1 MFGTRAFTKVWL
13 SLTEKHTMP
22 PKRPRTDADRQA
34 DRTRQADSR
43 NAISTEKGQGRK
55 RPRKDSAGARR
66 SPLVAPYSL
75 QLHAVG
81 ELVYRARLF
90 AVKLYNH
97 RCPPSLNLKL
107 PTRPC
112 RHHRFFV
119 PAYGSLSLTKEERL
133 RVTGCGLMAMLV
145 LRLTHGI
152 NCPAKTRLMRVEGVV
167 QHVAAV
173 RAAAANEALFQQ
185 AQQLYAVGKYAATVA
200 KYKEAIANGHAASHA
215 ELAWL
220 LLSGREGV
228 RVNQQKAFELAE
240 KGASMDCMHSRGVLA
255 FIYYKGLRGSDKV
268 YKGHHK
274 HSASKFKI
282 KSNVTRAV
290 HLASASLAAGS
301 KYGQFVFG
309 LLCKNGN
316 KGWLPKVAKDVI
328 RAVALMRMA
337 AAQGL
342 DAALLKLA
350 KFYHDGTGGIA
361 KDDQEYS
368 RWLLLSAN
376 QGYAPACNEAGEHFE
391 RMALDFYEKG
401 AACGD
406 ATAKYS
412 VRMFER
418 MYCGPPLDDS
428 DSDSDSDSDG
438 DDSDNYDDDGPKR
451 RTPPQKTRSSRKGTK
466 YIRCGVSRPT
476 SPPLYVI
483 KREDGD

>member
-1 MFGTRAFTKVWL
+1 MSHLRNTIT
-13 SLTEKHTMP
+13 
-22 PKRPRTDADRQA
+22 TD
-34 DRTRQADSR
+34 
-43 NAISTEKGQGRK
+43 KGQDRK

-66 SPLVAPYSL
+66 SPDVAPYSL

-81 ELVYRARLF
+81 ELLYRARLF
-90 AVKLYNH
+90 AVKLYNQM
-97 RCPPSLNLKL
+97 CPPSLNLKL
-107 PTRPC
+107 PTRPR

-145 LRLTHGI
+145 LRLTDGI
-152 NCPAKTRLMRVEGVV
+152 GRPEDFNCPAKERRLMRVEGVV

-173 RAAAANEALFQQ
+173 RAAAVNEALFQQ
-185 AQQLYAVGKYAATVA
+185 ARQLYAVGKYAATVA
-200 KYKEAIANGHAASHA
+200 KYREAIASGHAPSHA

-220 LLSGREGV
+220 LLSGRVGV

-255 FIYYKGLRGSDKV
+255 FIYYKGCRGSDNV
-268 YKGHHK
+268 YKGYHK

-282 KSNVTRAV
+282 DSNVTRAV

-309 LLCKNGN
+309 LLCENGN

-328 RAVALMRMA
+328 RAVALVRMA

-350 KFYHDGTGGIA
+350 DFYEHGKDAGGIA
-361 KDDQEYS
+361 KDDQECLRLS
-368 RWLLLSAN
+368 LLSAN
-376 QGYAPACNEAGEHFE
+376 QGYLPACYKAGFHHE
-391 RMALDFYEKG
+391 RMAMDLYEQ
-401 AACGD
+401 AAAGGD
-406 ATAKYS
+406 TDAKDR
-412 VRMFER
+412 VRMFDN
-418 MYCGPPLDDS
+418 MYSGPPLFSDSEDDYDDDDDDDDGVEWTDGDGDDDDGDDDD

-438 DDSDNYDDDGPKR
+438 DDSNDDI
-451 RTPPQKTRSSRKGTK
+451 QWM
-466 YIRCGVSRPT
+466 
-476 SPPLYVI
+476 
-483 KREDGD
+483 